1 MGDLRS
7 RYLVP
12 RKALSRGRYFDEDRR
27 SRTVVPIR
35 FVRACRK
42 GHVGD
47 IDWRA
52 FVHRLREVVAQ
63 VGFTR
68 FEAASPDEHGE
79 LELGVERAAL
89 ARGDSLA
96 LTG

>member
-1 MGDLRS
+1 MHGDLRS

-27 SRTVVPIR
+27 WRTVVPIR

-52 FVHRLREVVAQ
+52 FVHN
-63 VGFTR
+63 
-68 FEAASPDEHGE
+68 SPR
-79 LELGVERAAL
+79 RAAAACASMNGAPAATSASSRCV
-89 ARGDSLA
+89 ARHH
-96 LTG
+96 